1 MVFDHFEE
9 VTILKGRGGGGEV
22 GESSLEKISRFQNV
36 LRKKVFQLTHRN

>member
-1 MVFDHFEE
+1 MVFDHFEV
-9 VTILKGRGGGGEV
+9 VTILKGRGGGEV